1 MKALKGILENII
13 EPRGCPAPA
22 RAFFSNSALRRLI
35 VPILIEQ
42 FLALAVGLIDTMMIS
57 YAGESAVSGVALVN
71 QLNNVFIL
79 FFTSLASGGAV
90 VASQYVGAGE
100 RENGLSASGQLA
112 LVVSIVSCAFMAG
125 VLLWGKGLF
134 TLVFGQVES
143 DVRADG
149 LAYLRIT
156 ALSFPAL
163 ALYNACSAIF
173 RSMGRTREV
182 MYTSILMNAV
192 NIVGNAIGIFALHAG
207 VQGVAWPTLI
217 ARVIAA
223 LIMLTLLCDRRRT
236 LYLDARH
243 VLAWRPEMILRIFRI
258 AAPSALE
265 HGLFHVAKVGLSS
278 LIATFGTAQIAANGV
293 AQSFWS
299 LGFLVN
305 NAMGPVFITVIGQCM
320 GAQDIPAARYYMK
333 KLIRLTVTA
342 SVAWSLGFLAITP
355 LLLQLYDL
363 QPETVH
369 LVLLLCAMHNVFDG
383 LLCPIS
389 YSLSDGLR
397 AAGDVRFTLLS
408 AVFSTVVCR
417 VALALLFG
425 AALGM
430 GVVGV
435 ALAMVLDWAIKAA
448 LTYARYRGGKWEHFR
463 VIQESR

>member
-1 MKALKGILENII
+1 MNALKAVIARLI
-13 EPRGCPAPA
+13 EPRGGDAPE
-22 RAFFSNSALRRLI
+22 RTFFSNGALRRLI

-42 FLALAVGLIDTMMIS
+42 LLALAVGLIDTMMIS
-57 YAGESAVSGVALVN
+57 YAGQSAVSGVALIN

-79 FFTSLASGGAV
+79 FFTALASGGAV

-112 LVVSIVSCAFMAG
+112 LLIGLVSCAFMAG
-125 VLLWGKGLF
+125 ILLWGARLF
-134 TLVFGQVES
+134 TLVFGQVEA

-149 LAYLRIT
+149 LAYFRIT
-156 ALSFPAL
+156 AMSFPAL
-163 ALYNACSAIF
+163 ALYNACSAMF

-182 MYTSILMNAV
+182 MYTSMLMNAV
-192 NIVGNAIGIFALHAG
+192 NIVGNAIGIFALRAG
-207 VQGVAWPTLI
+207 VLGVAWPTLI
-217 ARVIAA
+217 ARAVAA
-223 LIMLTLLCDRRRT
+223 AVMLALLRDRRRT

-243 VLAWRPEMILRIFRI
+243 VLAWRPEMLRRICRI
-258 AAPSALE
+258 ATPSALE
-265 HGLFHVAKVGLSS
+265 AGLFHVAKVGLSS
-278 LIATFGTAQIAANGV
+278 LVATFGTAQIAANGV

-320 GAQDIPAARYYMK
+320 GAGDIPAARYYMK
-333 KLIRLTVTA
+333 KLIRLTVA
-342 SVAWSLGFLAITP
+342 GSVAWSLGFLAITP
-355 LLLQLYDL
+355 LLLRLYDL
-363 QPETVH
+363 PRETVR

-397 AAGDVRFTLLS
+397 AAGDVRFTLYS

-425 AALGM
+425 RALGM

-448 LTYARYRGGKWEHFR
+448 LTYARYRGGKWERFK
-463 VIQESR
+463 VIQTS